1 MMDWGA
7 SEANRLWLCEV
18 ALPGKPKTFGELHVP
33 YIYQAW
39 HVRPV
44 HHLIWREYIS
54 RFDWVKN
61 LWQSHVPLWAHCQ
74 RGEHGHASKEAESML
89 PALGFCSQ
97 PQRLKTQRPVAALQ
111 LVFLFLVRRCFYQN
125 LSKLYMQVLNPTHWI
140 QDANLD
146 TFTFPQTSV
155 SVRAVDELSGQA
167 KKH

>member
-1 MMDWGA
+1 MTDWGA

-18 ALPGKPKTFGELHVP
+18 ALPGKPKAFGELHVP
-33 YIYQAW
+33 YIYQVW

-44 HHLIWREYIS
+44 HHLIWRECNRQDLTELNTCGRVMCHCEHIASVASMAMLPRKRSQCYWHWAFAHNSGS
-54 RFDWVKN
+54 RHKD
-61 LWQSHVPLWAHCQ
+61 LWQHCSWFFFFWCCDVF
-74 RGEHGHASKEAESML
+74 A
-89 PALGFCSQ
+89 
-97 PQRLKTQRPVAALQ
+97 KTCRNCTCK
-111 LVFLFLVRRCFYQN
+111 F
-125 LSKLYMQVLNPTHWI
+125 STHWI